1 MGERGYSM
9 SWPANQAQTARV
21 ERAAFG
27 LRKAYGAR
35 ADVDAQMDVN
45 FGFVGYAAAG
55 AGKSGHTARPC
66 RHPSAWSVRTES
78 RTCTPTTWW

>member
-9 SWPANQAQTARV
+9 SWPANQVQTARV

-35 ADVDAQMDVN
+35 RV
-45 FGFVGYAAAG
+45 
-55 AGKSGHTARPC
+55 STR
-66 RHPSAWSVRTES
+66 RWT
-78 RTCTPTTWW
+78 

>member
-35 ADVDAQMDVN
+35 ADVEAQMDVN

-55 AGKSGHTARPC
+55 AG
-66 RHPSAWSVRTES
+66 
-78 RTCTPTTWW
+78 